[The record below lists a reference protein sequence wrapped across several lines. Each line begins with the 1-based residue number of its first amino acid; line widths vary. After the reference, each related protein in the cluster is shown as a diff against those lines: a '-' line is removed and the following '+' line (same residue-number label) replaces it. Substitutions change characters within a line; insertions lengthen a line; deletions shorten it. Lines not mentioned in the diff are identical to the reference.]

1 MAATGTKTEPGRG
14 KARVRMVDIA
24 REAGVSP
31 TVVTKVLSG
40 GAGSIRVSPEK
51 AALVREIARRLDYRP
66 NIIARTLV
74 GRPSKIIGVYIDSR
88 ATATYFR
95 TLAALER
102 GLTRHGYS
110 TMIAESHD
118 NIGSIVDAY
127 RTFQQY
133 GADAVIFLSHNYG
146 EQAEEVRNQLGAL
159 SRTLFIGRP
168 LVEHV
173 AYVDIDWGCGAE
185 LAVEHL
191 AARGKRR
198 LGILLSSLND
208 TLDARYEGF
217 QRAARRL
224 EKQLDCAMFHQ
235 LSSVD
240 ADGIPEAFE
249 RFVQTFRLDGLV
261 MQNDVHAT
269 FMMRELKLHGLRV
282 PEDVALVGHD
292 NMEFSAGLCPALTTL
307 DENNETIA
315 AEAVALLLRMLQNEA
330 IPGEAPPTVAP
341 TLIVRETT

>member
-1 MAATGTKTEPGRG
+1 MSGNSETTTRAVKP
-14 KARVRMVDIA
+14 RVRMVDIA

-51 AALVREIARRLDYRP
+51 AALVREIARKLDYRP

-74 GRPSKIIGVYIDSR
+74 GRPSKIIGVHIDSR
-88 ATATYFR
+88 ASSTYFR

-102 GLTRHGYS
+102 GLTELGYS

-133 GADAVIFLSHNYG
+133 GADAVIFLSHSYSDL
-146 EQAEEVRNQLGAL
+146 AEEVRQKLGAL
-159 SRTLFIGRP
+159 SKTLFVGRP
-168 LVEHV
+168 LVEQ
-173 AYVDIDWGCGAE
+173 ALYVDIDWAHGAE
-185 LAVEHL
+185 LAVQHL
-191 AARGKRR
+191 AQRGKRR
-198 LGILLSSLND
+198 LGILLSSLEH
-208 TLDARYEGF
+208 TLGMRHDGF
-217 QRAARRL
+217 QRAACRL
-224 EKQLDCAMFHQ
+224 ERELECAMFYQ

-240 ADGIPEAFE
+240 ASSIPEAFE
-249 RFVQTFRLDGLV
+249 RFVAAFQLDGLV

-269 FMMRELKLHGLRV
+269 YMLRELKQHGLRV
-282 PEDVALVGHD
+282 PGDVAVVGHD

-307 DENNETIA
+307 DENNEAIATETIA
-315 AEAVALLLRMLQNEA
+315 LLAKMLRNEA
-330 IPGEAPPTVAP
+330 IPGAVPPVIAPS
-341 TLIVRETT
+341 LIVRETT